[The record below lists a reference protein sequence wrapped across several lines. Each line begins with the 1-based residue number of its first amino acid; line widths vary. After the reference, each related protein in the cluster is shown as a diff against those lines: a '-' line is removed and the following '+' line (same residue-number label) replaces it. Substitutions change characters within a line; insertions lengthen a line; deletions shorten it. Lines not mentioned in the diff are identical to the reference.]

1 MRFQAL
7 AVEIPSEFILF
18 LHFCSNNLWHT
29 HTRAQILHLELASAF
44 FFALSHY
51 LFILGNHFKCLF
63 QFTNF
68 SWLLNFRDTHLQP
81 ILIFLRCFFCY
92 FFFSAH
98 NDGAQK
104 KTSNIMLFIRRVSS
118 LYASKSESDLKRD
131 RNVAI
136 LVRSLWTMILLERVA
151 AQLAKAGVS
160 VQLFRAL
167 REWERDKRGV
177 SIGFQLKSNRN

>member
-1 MRFQAL
+1 
-7 AVEIPSEFILF
+7 
-18 LHFCSNNLWHT
+18 
-29 HTRAQILHLELASAF
+29 
-44 FFALSHY
+44 
-51 LFILGNHFKCLF
+51 
-63 QFTNF
+63 
-68 SWLLNFRDTHLQP
+68 
-81 ILIFLRCFFCY
+81 
-92 FFFSAH
+92 
-98 NDGAQK
+98 
-104 KTSNIMLFIRRVSS
+104 MLFIRRVSS

-151 AQLAKAGVS
+151 AQLAKARVS